1 MVALVALLLV
11 VSPASAQEPP
21 EAESGTRLH
30 PGVNLIGWVGEPTPV
45 SQLFRE
51 IPQLEA
57 VWAWDAELDD
67 WIVAARNAPEWLG
80 GLGRVSAGMGL
91 RMQLGGDAPVIWERS
106 TEPTRGLVK
115 LRTGWNLVAWSGA
128 DGASIEN
135 VAKGIGWSLRSVR
148 RWDAATQQW
157 ATWSS
162 PERSAQV
169 IADTGDEEEAE
180 SPGVRRGEALW
191 VKVSRSVNWLQ
202 PTGMMPQ
209 LVFPGGA
216 SEDVRQAAENFIVP
230 FLAFFRETFGFE
242 ADASSYDIWMPTSGD
257 ALRQAASD
265 VGVSAER
272 AAGLPEFWDSA
283 IGWVDSFRSDK
294 RTVVLR
300 QPSREWESWG
310 LLAHEYFHVL
320 QHQLSDGGRWPPGWL
335 IEGSAEWAED
345 EYLVLVDGG
354 STWAGLHE
362 WNRRDARGAPPIREI
377 EQGKNGWWPYLL
389 GWLAVSRLN
398 ERAGADAWIEFWRR
412 VAPTT
417 SGPHGRWTSS
427 LDWEHV
433 FEDIFGISTADFYV
447 DFDTA
452 IGESDDSGG
461 QTEYIRGLIVQS
473 SSAPTDQLTVRAIKV
488 EDDVNI
494 EWPAPAATESDGSF
508 AIAMASSGT
517 YRLSVD
523 ISTGCR
529 RYYTDGG
536 VTAQYSDAELV
547 EVSTQGVS
555 GITIQLPPN
564 ICGWQIRGRV
574 VDSDGEPL
582 AGTAIAACRTD
593 GDCVWGERTESDGA
607 FAVPAAKPGDYRLH
621 LDLVD
626 GCSVY
631 YSRSGPMFERND
643 ASLITVA
650 DADVDGIVMRVS
662 TDICHLRVGGSVG
675 GIERFLDGYVWVH
688 LCQVVENWC
697 RSTTS
702 RRTENDGP
710 FAVAVPDAGA
720 YRLTYNFDGCAIHHG
735 TTGLTSNAADATLI
749 NIGERDMRVGHRQ
762 VPADV
767 CAYEISGTII
777 DADGNPL
784 AETHVS
790 ACQITGEQC
799 VSRTG
804 RRSDE
809 DGTFAITVPV
819 DGAYRISFSLD
830 GCSVYFGRGRLTSN
844 SRDAWAIRVA
854 GRDVQVSPR
863 AVPEGMC
870 AQQISG
876 RLVDS
881 DDAPLSGVYISI
893 CQLVGG
899 DCAVWLGRNTDEDG
913 MFAVTVP
920 TEGAYRVSFSLE
932 GCSVYY
938 RVGGLTTTHAEASQ
952 VSVTEA
958 NSPNLRM
965 RVPEGVCAWQ
975 IKGSITTS
983 GGQPLADTYVSVC
996 REVGNDCV
1004 DWLGLNTD
1012 NGGTFAITVPVEGE
1026 YRVSINF
1033 EGCAIYFRSGGLT
1046 TTFSERS
1053 TVRVEGRDVRLNP
1066 HQIPAG
1072 MCAWQIKGSI
1082 TSSDGQPLTDTR
1094 ISACREV
1101 DNECVNRV
1109 GRNTDADGSFAITV
1123 PTEGRYRLSFNLEG
1137 CTIYFRRGGFT
1148 TTRSERSTVRVEGR
1162 SVRLNPRQVPEGMC
1176 AQQISGRLVDS
1187 NNMPLSGGTIY
1198 ICQLVDGSCKE
1209 GWYGR
1214 STDDDGS
1221 FARTLSSEG
1230 AYLLYVDLDGCKAYY
1245 RVGGLTIIR
1254 DEASPISVTEA
1265 NSPNLRMRVPAEMCA
1280 QRISGRFVD
1289 AAGAP
1294 LAEKWINA
1302 FGPGGSGGV
1311 WTDANGR
1318 FEIRVPADGAYHF
1331 GIRLRSQPYCWYDL
1345 SGQVFGSRDRPVRVS
1360 GADVSS
1366 VELRLPDTI
1375 ENLCE

>member
-1 MVALVALLLV
+1 MRRVNTLLRRIALPLGIAVAVAALLLMA
-11 VSPASAQEPP
+11 SPASAQEPA
-21 EAESGTRLH
+21 EAESGARLH
-30 PGVNLIGWVGEPTPV
+30 PGINLIGWVGEPTLV

-57 VWAWDAELDD
+57 IWAWDAELDD

-128 DGASIEN
+128 DSAAIDD
-135 VAKGIGWSLRSVR
+135 VAKGIGWSLRSIR

-157 ATWSS
+157 ATWTS

-169 IADTGDEEEAE
+169 IADTGGEEPE
-180 SPGVRRGEALW
+180 SSSVRRGEALW
-191 VKVSRSVNWLQ
+191 VQVSRSVNWLQ
-202 PTGMMPQ
+202 PTDILPR

-216 SEDVRQAAENFIVP
+216 SQRLQARVREDLQAVLSYYRDQYGIQADPDFTIYVPKHVGALLQAYRDDGEEVDDAYEASTRALWNRVGGWAGKRIVVKQ
-230 FLAFFRETFGFE
+230 
-242 ADASSYDIWMPTSGD
+242 SSWTED
-257 ALRQAASD
+257 
-265 VGVSAER
+265 
-272 AAGLPEFWDSA
+272 
-283 IGWVDSFRSDK
+283 RSTYEITGG
-294 RTVVLR
+294 RY
-300 QPSREWESWG
+300 
-310 LLAHEYFHVL
+310 LLTHEYFHVL
-320 QHQLSDGGRWPPGWL
+320 QNQLSDSWPTQWLVEGTADWGKDEHRVMDDQQTWEEHRQGYQSKITNSTPTLRSTESDNARWQ
-335 IEGSAEWAED
+335 
-345 EYLVLVDGG
+345 Y
-354 STWAGLHE
+354 T
-362 WNRRDARGAPPIREI
+362 
-377 EQGKNGWWPYLL
+377 L
-389 GWLAVSRLN
+389 GWLATDLLT
-398 ERAGADAWIEFWRR
+398 ADVGPDSWIAFWRHL
-412 VAPTT
+412 ASTEI
-417 SGPHGRWTSS
+417 GPRGRWRSS
-427 LDWEHV
+427 PDWRTAFQEV
-433 FEDIFGISTADFYV
+433 FGMPVADFYV
-447 DFDTA
+447 RFDSWQRDQPRRY
-452 IGESDDSGG
+452 SDDGARW
-461 QTEYIRGLIVQS
+461 IRGQITREGGMPVAGVFVNAIRIEGETSVGWNQR
-473 SSAPTDQLTVRAIKV
+473 AETDAAGAFAVRA
-488 EDDVNI
+488 
-494 EWPAPAATESDGSF
+494 PRDGD
-508 AIAMASSGT
+508 

-523 ISTGCR
+523 INDVCT
-529 RYYTDGG
+529 RYYSSGELIDDWDE
-536 VTAQYSDAELV
+536 AQTV
-547 EVSTQGVS
+547 EVVGSDLR
-555 GITIQLPPN
+555 GIDIQLPPN
-564 ICGWQIRGRV
+564 VCGWQIRGRII
-574 VDSDGEPL
+574 DSDGAPL
-582 AGTAIAACRTD
+582 AGTSVGACLQS
-593 GDCVWGERTESDGA
+593 GSYCPWGELPGSDGA
-607 FAVPAAKPGDYRLH
+607 FVVVTKKPGDYRL
-621 LDLVD
+621 LLNLID

-631 YSRSGPMFERND
+631 YSRSGPTFERDD

-720 YRLTYNFDGCAIHHG
+720 YRLSYNLDGCEIHYG
-735 TTGLTSNAADATLI
+735 PTGLTSNDTDAALI
-749 NIGERDMRVGHRQ
+749 NIGERNMRVGHRQ

-790 ACQITGEQC
+790 ACEITGEQC
-799 VSRTG
+799 VSWTG
-804 RRSDE
+804 RRTDE
-809 DGTFAITVPV
+809 NGTFAITVPV

-844 SRDAWAIRVA
+844 NRDAWAIRVA

-899 DCAVWLGRNTDEDG
+899 DCAVWLGRRTDEDG

-920 TEGAYRVSFSLE
+920 TEGVYRVSFSLE

-938 RVGGLTTTHAEASQ
+938 RGGGLTTTRADASP

-965 RVPEGVCAWQ
+965 RVAE
-975 IKGSITTS
+975 
-983 GGQPLADTYVSVC
+983 
-996 REVGNDCV
+996 
-1004 DWLGLNTD
+1004 
-1012 NGGTFAITVPVEGE
+1012 
-1026 YRVSINF
+1026 
-1033 EGCAIYFRSGGLT
+1033 
-1046 TTFSERS
+1046 
-1053 TVRVEGRDVRLNP
+1053 
-1066 HQIPAG
+1066 G
-1072 MCAWQIKGSI
+1072 MCAYQISGSI

-1101 DNECVNRV
+1101 DNHCVDWA

-1331 GIRLRSQPYCWYDL
+1331 GIQIRSQPYCWHDL
-1345 SGQVFGSRDRPVRVS
+1345 GGRALGSRNNPVRVS
-1360 GADVSS
+1360 GADVTG
-1366 VELRLPDTI
+1366 VVLRLPDTI